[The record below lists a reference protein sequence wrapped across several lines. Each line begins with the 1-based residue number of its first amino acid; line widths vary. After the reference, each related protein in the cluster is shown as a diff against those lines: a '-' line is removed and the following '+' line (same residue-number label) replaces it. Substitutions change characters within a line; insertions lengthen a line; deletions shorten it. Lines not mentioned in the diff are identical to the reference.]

1 MTTPDQKDNSP
12 ESASVSAVQKKKSD
26 LPTRL
31 ATALVLAAVVI
42 AVLAVG
48 NVYAWAA
55 LVTLFCLAASWEGA
69 RLAAK
74 PAIALQMVLSVAA
87 IAFVAQSLFEGA
99 SSALLLT
106 MILVAVSIF
115 WIVIAPLQLSRRSI
129 DLSSVSGRVIFAV
142 LIAAAWLA
150 AVALFRV
157 SVWHLLA
164 VVVLTIV
171 ADVAAYFFGRKF
183 GRVKLAPSISPG
195 KSREGAIAGIVAAS
209 LWSLG
214 AAWYLDLSSTLL
226 VYACVALAGGA
237 IGALAVIGDLWESW
251 LKRQAGV
258 KDSSQLLPGHGGV
271 LDRID
276 AHLAVLPVA
285 TLLLSFAVPMWK

>member
-1 MTTPDQKDNSP
+1 MNSP
-12 ESASVSAVQKKKSD
+12 VNSQNKNSD
-26 LPTRL
+26 LPKRL
-31 ATALVLAAVVI
+31 ATALVLAAIVI
-42 AVLAVG
+42 AVLATG

-55 LVTLFCLAASWEGA
+55 LVTVFCLAAAWEGA
-69 RLAAK
+69 RLAAVQ
-74 PAIALQMVLSVAA
+74 ALALQMGLTVTA
-87 IAFVAQSLFEGA
+87 IGFVAHSLFEGGT
-99 SSALLLT
+99 SAMMLT
-106 MILVAVSIF
+106 MILVAVAIY

-129 DLSSVSGRVIFAV
+129 DLSSMSGRIVFAV

-171 ADVAAYFFGRKF
+171 ADVAAYFVGRRF

-195 KSREGAIAGIVAAS
+195 KSREGAIAGILAAG

-214 AAWYLDLSSTLL
+214 AAWYLRLSSDIAVLL
-226 VYACVALAGGA
+226 LIAPIGGA
-237 IGALAVIGDLWESW
+237 IGVLAVIGDLWESW

-276 AHLAVLPVA
+276 AQLAVLPVA
-285 TLLLSFAVPMWK
+285 TLCLSFLVPMWK

>member
-1 MTTPDQKDNSP
+1 VIVNTPA
-12 ESASVSAVQKKKSD
+12 EATKKKSD
-26 LPTRL
+26 LPIRL

-42 AVLAVG
+42 ADLVWG
-48 NVYAWAA
+48 DVYLWAA
-55 LVTLFCLAASWEGA
+55 LVTLFCLAAAWEGA

-74 PAIALQMVLSVAA
+74 PAIALQMGLTVAA
-87 IAFVAQSLFEGA
+87 IAFVAYTLFDNGND
-99 SSALLLT
+99 SGMTLT
-106 MILVAVSIF
+106 MLLVAVTLF
-115 WIVIAPLQLSRRSI
+115 WVVIAPLQLSRKSI
-129 DLSSVSGRVIFAV
+129 DISSFSGRAIFAV

-157 SVWHLLA
+157 SAWHLVA
-164 VVVLTIV
+164 VVVLTVV

-209 LWSLG
+209 LWALG
-214 AAWYLDLSSTLL
+214 AEWYLNLLSNTALM
-226 VYACVALAGGA
+226 VAFALFGGA
-237 IGALAVIGDLWESW
+237 LGALAVIGDLWESQ
-251 LKRQAGV
+251 LKRQAGA

-285 TLLLSFAVPMWK
+285 TLLLSFLVPMWK